1 MGMYKSA
8 LKMFFR
14 FLASKNKT
22 LLDADKHV
30 LKDFIHYRR
39 QQNIDQKILENNFTA
54 LSTFYMNFYVFEE
67 YANVNPV
74 LPVRKRYLRAYKE
87 EDDNNYSFDEFAR
100 KQENKTKRQ
109 ARVKKLP
116 DEQIRQFVQ
125 DGKNTYTRWE
135 QEHSILL
142 DAILCRPQKPK
153 DAEKS

>member
-1 MGMYKSA
+1 
-8 LKMFFR
+8 MFFR
-14 FLASKNKT
+14 FLASKNKK

-74 LPVRKRYLRAYKE
+74 LPVRKWYLRMYKE

-109 ARVKKLP
+109 VNKASQSKKAAR
-116 DEQIRQFVQ
+116 
-125 DGKNTYTRWE
+125 
-135 QEHSILL
+135 
-142 DAILCRPQKPK
+142 
-153 DAEKS
+153 